1 MAGWMVAISLMV
13 PMALRVTTILD
24 VGARV
29 PGSESARVEQLLS
42 TRFSAGF
49 ARHAVLVITGGA
61 SPASAPG
68 RSMLALVTADLGEL
82 DVVTRTFSWLDSPD
96 SLFIGPQ
103 GQTFVVVGLRKSA
116 GRPDE
121 VIPLL
126 RDATAA
132 LEESMRIIHPH
143 LSLMWTGEIA
153 LNYDLRQTSA
163 SDASRAER
171 RALPLSLLLLTL
183 AFGAVAAVIL
193 PLVVAALSITLA
205 LGAAVVIAGVWPLSV
220 ILHNV
225 VTMLGLG
232 LGIDYAL
239 LIVGR
244 FRESLAAGLD
254 PVGAARETAA
264 HAGRTIALSGASVAI
279 GFMALLFVPVSEVRS
294 IAIGGLLVTGASVL
308 MAVTL
313 LPALLAMLGHRVNWG
328 RIGRRRAQDGTVRW
342 RKWGVFVCAHPVAV
356 LVAAGLPVLL
366 LAVQSTRLNAELP
379 RGDWLPTSME
389 SARGLRALEAMKSG
403 GIVNTVRVV
412 VELPAEAPWD
422 SPAGWSA
429 ISAASDRLALDP
441 RIARVRSLPTAT
453 GMQAPNLQLIAALP
467 EALRASLVSADGRS
481 ALIEL
486 MPTESAGQ
494 RGAMDIVREIRG
506 ERASSLTGL
515 ARSQILV
522 GGLAA
527 FNVDYEA
534 AIGDRFWNIVAAVVG
549 VTMLALLVA
558 FRSVLIAA
566 KAVALNLLSV
576 AAAFG
581 AVVVVFQDGAGLRLL
596 GIATPLDGTFT
607 AIPVIVFCMVFGL
620 SMDYEVFLVA
630 RIAEARKSGLD
641 DASAIADG
649 LARTGGMITSAAAI
663 MIVVFA
669 AFMLGDLVIVKI
681 LGLALSVAVM
691 VDATFVRMAIG
702 PALFRLAGRHNWWPG
717 EELHPRFPPPS
728 RWRESSISRSQRV
741 THPRQERQD
750 GDRL

>member
-1 MAGWMVAISLMV
+1 MNRAWPAAARWLVIRRRWAVAGWIVAISLMA
-13 PMALRVTTILD
+13 PTASRVTTILD

-29 PGSESARVEQLLS
+29 PGSESARVEQLVS

-61 SPASAPG
+61 SPATRAG
-68 RSMLALVTADLGEL
+68 REMLEHVTAGLGDLG
-82 DVVTRTFSWLDSPD
+82 VVARTFSWLDASD

-103 GQTFVVVGLRKSA
+103 GQTFVVVGLHERG

-121 VIPLL
+121 LIPVL
-126 RDATAA
+126 RNATAA
-132 LEESMRIIHPH
+132 LNESMRLIHPRV
-143 LSLMWTGEIA
+143 SLMWTGEIA

-163 SDASRAER
+163 SDANRAER
-171 RALPLSLLLLTL
+171 RVLPLTLLLLTL
-183 AFGAVAAVIL
+183 AFGAVAAAVL
-193 PLVVAALSITLA
+193 PLLVAALSIALA
-205 LGAAVVIAGVWPLSV
+205 LGVTGVIASVWPLSI
-220 ILHNV
+220 ILQNV

-244 FRESLAAGLD
+244 FRESLAAGLE
-254 PVGAARETAA
+254 PVDAARDTAIR
-264 HAGRTIALSGASVAI
+264 AGRTIALSGASVAI
-279 GFMALLFVPVSEVRS
+279 GFMVLLFVPVNEVRS
-294 IAIGGLLVTGASVL
+294 IAVGGLLVTGASVL
-308 MAVTL
+308 MSITL
-313 LPALLAMLGHRVNWG
+313 LPALLAMIGHRVNWG
-328 RIGRRRAQDGTVRW
+328 RVGRRREQDGAVRW
-342 RKWGVFVCAHPVAV
+342 RKWGVFVCAHPVSV
-356 LVAAGLPVLL
+356 LLAAGLPVLL
-366 LAVQSTRLNAELP
+366 LAVQSTRLSAELP
-379 RGDWLPTSME
+379 RGNWLPSSME
-389 SARGLRALEAMKSG
+389 SARGLHALEAMERS
-403 GIVNTVRVV
+403 GIVNSVRVM
-412 VELPAEAPWD
+412 VEFPAEAPWD

-429 ISAASDRLALDP
+429 LRRASERLALDP

-453 GMQAPNLQLIAALP
+453 GFHAPNLQLIAALP
-467 EALRASLVSADGRS
+467 PGLRASLVSADGRS
-481 ALIEL
+481 ALIEV
-486 MPTESAGQ
+486 MPTELAGQ

-515 ARSQILV
+515 ARSQIMV

-527 FNVDYEA
+527 FNVDYQA
-534 AIGDRFWNIVAAVVG
+534 AVGDSFWSIVAAVVG
-549 VTMLALLVA
+549 VTMLALLAA

-581 AVVVVFQDGAGLRLL
+581 AVVVVFQDGTGLRLL

-620 SMDYEVFLVA
+620 SMDYEVFLVS

-641 DASAIADG
+641 DASAIAEG

-663 MIVVFA
+663 MIAVFA
-669 AFMLGDLVIVKI
+669 AFILGDLVIVKI
-681 LGLALSVAVM
+681 LGLALSVAVL

-717 EELHPRFPPPS
+717 ERTVRPVQPPLGSLSPR
-728 RWRESSISRSQRV
+728 
-741 THPRQERQD
+741 
-750 GDRL
+750 